1 MQLGI
6 WIDIRPERDV
16 PRLFEQV
23 AELGFGAVQA
33 HFPAGCDAALVRRV
47 RRAAAASGIEIVAVS
62 GYANPLRPADAPMGF
77 TQAALADLIALLP
90 EIDSRRVVTWS
101 GTYAANLLEEHPDNQ
116 SASAWDALRRAVDDL
131 FPLLDASDAIL
142 VFEPFFTHVLDTPE
156 RIVAFCE
163 EVGSPYVRVVL
174 DPPNLLTPGMWQQQS
189 ELLPP
194 LVAALALYTSLAHL
208 KDMRLRGA
216 ALDLPG
222 PGEGVLDYPAFLGA
236 LARAEISAPLVI
248 EHVALERAARARRF
262 VLEQLRLARGQ
273 PVSPVPHLPYPT
285 R

>member
-6 WIDIRPERDV
+6 WIDVHPDRDAL
-16 PRLFEQV
+16 RLFEQV
-23 AELGFGAVQA
+23 AELGFGAVQV
-33 HFPAGCDAALVRRV
+33 HFPAGCDAPLARRV
-47 RRAAAASGIEIVAVS
+47 YRAAARNGIEIVAVS
-62 GYANPLRPADAPMGF
+62 GYANPLRPTDAPMGF

-90 EIDSRRVVTWS
+90 VLDARRVVTWS
-101 GTYAANLLEEHPDNQ
+101 GTFAPSLLEEHPENQ
-116 SASAWDALRRAVDDL
+116 GLAAWDTLRRAVDDL

-142 VFEPFFTHVLDTPE
+142 VIEPFFAHVLDTPE

-194 LVAALALYTSLAHL
+194 LVAALAPYTSLIHL

-222 PGEGVLDYPAFLGA
+222 PGEGILDYPTFLGA
-236 LARAEISAPLVI
+236 VVRAEISAPLVI
-248 EHVALERAARARRF
+248 EHVTLERAARARRF
-262 VLEQLRLARGQ
+262 VLEHLRT
-273 PVSPVPHLPYPT
+273 VTVPAG
-285 R
+285 

>member
-6 WIDIRPERDV
+6 WIDIRPEQDV

-23 AELGFGAVQA
+23 ADMGFGAVQA
-33 HFPAGCDAALVRRV
+33 HFPAGCDAALARRA
-47 RRAAAASGIEIVAVS
+47 RRAAARSGVEIVAVS

-77 TQAALADLIALLP
+77 TQAALADLVALLP
-90 EIDSRRVVTWS
+90 ALDSRRVVTWS
-101 GTYAANLLEEHPDNQ
+101 GTCAASLFEEDPENQ
-116 SASAWDALRRAVDDL
+116 GPAAWDTLRRAVDDL
-131 FPLLDASDAIL
+131 FPLLDANDAIL
-142 VFEPFFTHVLDTPE
+142 VFEPFFAHVLDTPE

-174 DPPNLLTPGMWQQQS
+174 DPPNLLPPGMWQQQS

-194 LVAALALYTSLAHL
+194 LVAALAPYTGLIHL

-222 PGEGVLDYPAFLGA
+222 PGEGVLDYPTFLGA
-236 LARAEISAPLVI
+236 VIRAEISAPLVI

-262 VLEQLRLARGQ
+262 VLAHLRSAVAPAL
-273 PVSPVPHLPYPT
+273 
-285 R
+285 

>member
-6 WIDIRPERDV
+6 WIDIRPAQDV

-23 AELGFGAVQA
+23 AEMGFGAVQA
-33 HFPAGCDAALVRRV
+33 HFPAGCDAVLARRV
-47 RRAAAASGIEIVAVS
+47 RRAAAGSGLEIVAVS
-62 GYANPLRPADAPMGF
+62 GYANPLRPGDAPMGF

-90 EIDSRRVVTWS
+90 ALDTRRVVTWS
-101 GTYAANLLEEHPDNQ
+101 GTYAASLLEEHPQNQ
-116 SASAWDALRRAVDDL
+116 SADAWDALRRAVDDL
-131 FPLLDASDAIL
+131 FPLLDANDAIL
-142 VFEPFFTHVLDTPE
+142 VFEPFFAHVLDTPE

-163 EVGSPYVRVVL
+163 EIGSPYVRVVL

-194 LVAALALYTSLAHL
+194 LVAALAPYTSLIHL

-222 PGEGVLDYPAFLGA
+222 PGEGILDYPAFLGA
-236 LARAEISAPLVI
+236 VARAEISAPLLI
-248 EHVALERAARARRF
+248 EHVALERAARTRRF
-262 VLEQLRLARGQ
+262 VLEQLRSVTV
-273 PVSPVPHLPYPT
+273 PVV
-285 R
+285 